1 MSLNVFSLDL
11 YSNNCKNKKLKR
23 LSGRS
28 EWITQ
33 LLCIAFIG
41 NEGKKLKFGDEIVA

>member
-1 MSLNVFSLDL
+1 MCLGLTCIVIIVKT
-11 YSNNCKNKKLKR
+11 KNLKR